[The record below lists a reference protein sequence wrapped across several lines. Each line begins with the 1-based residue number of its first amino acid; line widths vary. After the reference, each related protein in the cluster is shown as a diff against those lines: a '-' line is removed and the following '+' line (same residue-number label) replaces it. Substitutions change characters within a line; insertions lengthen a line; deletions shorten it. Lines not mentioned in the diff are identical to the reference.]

1 MDKGSDLLKVTDF
14 GLAKDFGGVDA
25 KLSTSCG
32 TPDFAGTL
40 IQLQVFVWHA
50 LDPNQVLLD
59 YLKIAYK

>member
-32 TPDFAGTL
+32 TPDFAGTS
-40 IQLQVFVWHA
+40 IFRLQVFV
-50 LDPNQVLLD
+50 
-59 YLKIAYK
+59 